1 MKGGFFLLNGQF
13 YKENEPVFTLA
24 DFDDRIGGFSEYFRA
39 EHNEVL
45 FPESIAAHLL
55 ASGWSIDLD
64 LTGLLDTEG
73 RILRKDVSRLLNKN
87 HLYHAAKIEIQIY
100 PGANKPNIL
109 LRASEIE
116 KGYFAV
122 KEPGLLISFY
132 RDQLKD
138 IQPNGCFAAS
148 GQYLQQ
154 ACIRTAREQNRPNML
169 LLNRD
174 GYVCESI
181 GGSFAFAVN
190 RTVFFVAENSGGYR
204 CALKE
209 EVIRSVKE
217 AGFEP
222 ADKEDISPDDLL
234 QAEELF
240 LFDACNGIQKV
251 LGLEDRRYFSTKTSL
266 IAEKLTFL
274 ARLDR
279 QGKEQA

>member
-1 MKGGFFLLNGQF
+1 
-13 YKENEPVFTLA
+13 
-24 DFDDRIGGFSEYFRA
+24 
-39 EHNEVL
+39 
-45 FPESIAAHLL
+45 
-55 ASGWSIDLD
+55 
-64 LTGLLDTEG
+64 
-73 RILRKDVSRLLNKN
+73 
-87 HLYHAAKIEIQIY
+87 
-100 PGANKPNIL
+100 
-109 LRASEIE
+109 
-116 KGYFAV
+116 
-122 KEPGLLISFY
+122 
-132 RDQLKD
+132 
-138 IQPNGCFAAS
+138 
-148 GQYLQQ
+148 
-154 ACIRTAREQNRPNML
+154 ML